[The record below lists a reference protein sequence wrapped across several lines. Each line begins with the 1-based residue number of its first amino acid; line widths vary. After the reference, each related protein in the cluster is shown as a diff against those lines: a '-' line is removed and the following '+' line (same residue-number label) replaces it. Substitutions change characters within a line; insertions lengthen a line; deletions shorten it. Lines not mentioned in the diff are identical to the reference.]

1 MEDEMRIERRG
12 MLGLLGMAAGG
23 TAGMARAQG
32 LDGVATVIVPYAPG
46 VTDREVR
53 ALAPLLRARLGQAV
67 VVDNR
72 AGAGG
77 AIGARAVATAQ
88 PDGRTLLYAAAAVAT
103 VLPLLPNAAYA
114 FEDLVPLARVTS
126 NTHVLAARP
135 NAPYQDFPGM
145 IAYARANPEKVV
157 FASSG
162 AGTAVHLA
170 GEAMAQAAGVK
181 ILHAP
186 FQGLAPAMT
195 AVLGGHA
202 DFVIGLPVAI
212 MPAVRDGRLRAIVQ
226 FGAGR
231 SPFAPD
237 LPTLR
242 ESGVDLVQSVDIGLF
257 APRGLPAPLRDL
269 WVGAVREAVGGAEFR
284 EFAARA
290 QVNPAFLPPD
300 AFAEEVRRNREIYR
314 ALIPRLRLG

>member
-1 MEDEMRIERRG
+1 MQIARRDVLT
-12 MLGLLGMAAGG
+12 MMAAAL
-23 TAGMARAQG
+23 AGMQAGHAWGQG
-32 LDGVATVIVPYAPG
+32 LDGIATVIVPYAPG

-53 ALAPLLRARLGQAV
+53 ALAPMLRPKLGQAV

-72 AGAGG
+72 SGAGG
-77 AIGARAVATAQ
+77 AIGARAVAQAH

-114 FEDLVPLARVTS
+114 FEDLVPLARVTN
-126 NTHVLAARP
+126 NTHVLACRTD
-135 NAPYQDFPGM
+135 APYRDFAAM
-145 IAYARANPEKVV
+145 LAYARANPEKIA

-170 GEAMAQAAGVK
+170 GEAMAQAAGVQ

-212 MPAVRDGRLRAIVQ
+212 MPAVRDGRLRALVQ
-226 FGAGR
+226 FGAER

-237 LPTLR
+237 VPTLR
-242 ESGVDLVQSVDIGLF
+242 ESGVDLVQGVDIGFF
-257 APRGLPAPLRDL
+257 APRNLPAATTAL
-269 WVGAVREAVGGAEFR
+269 WVDAVREGVASAEFR
-284 EFAARA
+284 EFAQRA
-290 QVNPAFLPPD
+290 QVSAAFLPPD
-300 AFAEEVRRNREIYR
+300 GFAREVQRDRDIYR
-314 ALIPRLRLG
+314 GLIPRLNLT

>member
-1 MEDEMRIERRG
+1 MQIGRREV
-12 MLGLLGMAAGG
+12 LGAVGAALAMGG
-23 TAGMARAQG
+23 TARAQG

-53 ALAPLLRARLGQAV
+53 ALAPLMRPKLGQAV
-67 VVDNR
+67 IVDNR

-103 VLPLLPNAAYA
+103 VLPLLPNRAYA
-114 FEDLVPLARVTS
+114 FEDLVPLARVTQ

-135 NAPYQDFPGM
+135 NAPYASFPEM
-145 IAYARANPEKVV
+145 LAYARANPEKVT

-170 GEAMAQAAGVK
+170 GEAMAEAAGVK

-212 MPAVRDGRLRAIVQ
+212 MPAVRDGRLRALVQ
-226 FGAGR
+226 FGAER
-231 SPFAPD
+231 SPFAAEV
-237 LPTLR
+237 PTLR
-242 ESGVDLVQSVDIGLF
+242 ESGVDLVQGVDIGFF
-257 APRGLPAPLRDL
+257 APRGLPAPIANL
-269 WVGAVREAVGGAEFR
+269 WVDAIREGVAHPEFQD
-284 EFAARA
+284 FAARA
-290 QVNPAFLPPD
+290 QVGAAFLPPD
-300 AFAEEVRRNREIYR
+300 AFAREVQRDRETYQR
-314 ALIPRLRLG
+314 LVPRLGLT

>member
-1 MEDEMRIERRG
+1 MPFGRRD
-12 MLGLLGMAAGG
+12 GLAAVMALAAGG
-23 TAGMARAQG
+23 ARAQA

-53 ALAPLLRARLGQAV
+53 ALAPLMRPRLGQPV

-77 AIGARAVATAQ
+77 AIGARAVVQAP
-88 PDGRTLLYAAAAVAT
+88 PDGRTLLYAAAAVVT
-103 VLPLLPNAAYA
+103 VLPLLPNPAYA
-114 FEDLVPLARVTS
+114 FDDLMPLARVTH

-135 NAPYQDFPGM
+135 DAPYRDFPAM
-145 IAYARANPEKVV
+145 LAHARANAERIA

-170 GEAMAQAAGVK
+170 GEAMAQAAGVR

-212 MPAVRDGRLRAIVQ
+212 MPAVRDGRLRALVQ
-226 FGAGR
+226 FGAER
-231 SPFAPD
+231 SRFAPD
-237 LPTLR
+237 VPTLR
-242 ESGVDLVQSVDIGLF
+242 ESGVDLVQGVDIGFF
-257 APRGLPAPLRDL
+257 APKAMPAATTAL
-269 WVGAVREAVGGAEFR
+269 WVDAVREATASAEFR
-284 EFAARA
+284 EFADRA
-290 QVNPAFLPPD
+290 QVNAAFLPPEG
-300 AFAEEVRRNREIYR
+300 FAREIQRDRDIYR
-314 ALIPRLRLG
+314 GLIPRLNLS

>member
-1 MEDEMRIERRG
+1 MLPDRRRIIG
-12 MLGLLGMAAGG
+12 VLGAALV
-23 TAGMARAQG
+23 AGRAHAQA
-32 LDGVATVIVPYAPG
+32 LDGAATVIVPYAPG

-53 ALAPLLRARLGQAV
+53 ALAPLLRPKLGQAV
-67 VVDNR
+67 IVDNR

-103 VLPLLPNAAYA
+103 VLPLLPNASYAY
-114 FEDLVPLARVTS
+114 EDLMPLARVTN

-135 NAPYQDFPGM
+135 DAPYRSFAEM
-145 IAYARANPEKVV
+145 IAYAKANPEKIA

-170 GEAMAQAAGVK
+170 GEAMAQAAGAK

-226 FGAGR
+226 FGAER

-237 LPTLR
+237 VPTLR
-242 ESGVDLVQSVDIGLF
+242 ESGVDLVQGVDIGFF
-257 APRGLPAPLRDL
+257 APRGMSAATTNL
-269 WVGAVREAVGGAEFR
+269 WVDAVREGVASAEFQ

-290 QVNPAFLPPD
+290 QVSAAFLPPD
-300 AFAEEVRRNREIYR
+300 GFAREVQRDREIYR
-314 ALIPRLRLG
+314 ALIPRLGLT

>member
-1 MEDEMRIERRG
+1 MRLMRREV
-12 MLGLLGMAAGG
+12 LGAVGAAMVGPTG
-23 TAGMARAQG
+23 ARAQT

-53 ALAPLLRARLGQAV
+53 ALAPMLRPKIGQPV

-72 AGAGG
+72 PGAGG
-77 AIGARAVATAQ
+77 AIGARAVATAH
-88 PDGRTLLYAAAAVAT
+88 PDGRTLLYAAAAALT
-103 VLPLLPNAAYA
+103 VLPLLPNASYA
-114 FEDLVPLARVTS
+114 FEDLTPLARVTS
-126 NTHVLAARP
+126 NTHILAVRP
-135 NAPYQDFPGM
+135 DAPYRTFAEM
-145 IAYARANPEKVV
+145 VAYAKANPERVA

-170 GEAMAQAAGVK
+170 GEAIAQAAGIR

-212 MPAVRDGRLRAIVQ
+212 MPAAREGRLRALVQ
-226 FGAGR
+226 SGEAR

-237 LPTLR
+237 VPTLR
-242 ESGVDLVQSVDIGLF
+242 ESGIDLVQSVDIGFF
-257 APRGLPAPLRDL
+257 APRAVPAPVAGL
-269 WVGAVREAVGGAEFR
+269 WVDAVREAVESTEFR
-284 EFAARA
+284 DFAARA
-290 QVNPAFLPPD
+290 QVSAAFLPPD
-300 AFAEEVRRNREIYR
+300 AFAEAVRRDREIYR
-314 ALIPRLRLG
+314 GLVPRLGLT